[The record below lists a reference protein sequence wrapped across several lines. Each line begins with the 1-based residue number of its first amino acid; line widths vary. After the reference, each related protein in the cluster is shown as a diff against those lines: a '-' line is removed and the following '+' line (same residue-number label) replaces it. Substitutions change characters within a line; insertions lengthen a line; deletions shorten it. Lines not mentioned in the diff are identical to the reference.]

1 MILAFFAGLL
11 DLALAWWL
19 IPFFFL
25 FCVGAISAGED
36 LSVDDGPWWAF
47 LLAVTWFAF
56 AGFTPIMEF
65 STLTS
70 IGLYIL
76 SFLVIGTLWS
86 VWKFILFMRRVG
98 AEISNGLPA
107 AKKYI
112 DSQPMRDR
120 STEVYHVAVGQ
131 KLLQNNS
138 FLVHLFEGDSWNF
151 IKEDGSISFN
161 VKAKRI
167 KGRIFG
173 WILFWPFSMIN
184 YIFGSLVRDLI
195 DGIINAM
202 HNIYIGIA
210 KAALP
215 NVKGVLDEGKQQPQS
230 LTK

>member
-86 VWKFILFMRRVG
+86 VWKFILLVRRVG
-98 AEISNGLPA
+98 REIIEGLPKA
-107 AKKYI
+107 RKWI
-112 DSQPMRDR
+112 DEQHPENRENGSYSKR
-120 STEVYHVAVGQ
+120 VGSR
-131 KLLQNNS
+131 LLQSND
-138 FLVHLFEGDSWNF
+138 FLGGLYGFDDF

-161 VKAKRI
+161 IKARNI

-184 YIFGSLVRDLI
+184 YIFGSLVKDLI

-202 HNIYIGIA
+202 NNIYVGIA